1 LAYTASMKV
10 VWDHAKN
17 LANQKKHGVSFE
29 EARELLV
36 SNVDYFE
43 IFDEA
48 HSDGEERFIS
58 IGPIGRG
65 LVLVVWT
72 ERDDDVVRIISAR
85 WATRREQS
93 LYRTHMRKLL

>member
-1 LAYTASMKV
+1 MAYTVPVSV
-10 VWDHAKN
+10 VWDHAKD
-17 LANQKKHGVSFE
+17 LANQRKHGVSFE
-29 EARELLV
+29 EARELLM
-36 SNVDYFE
+36 SNVDHLE

-48 HSDGEERFIS
+48 HSEVEDRFIS
-58 IGPIGRG
+58 IGPIRRG

-93 LYRTHMRKLL
+93 LYRSHLRKLT